1 MKLKHL
7 LFFFLTICSEL
18 ISAQAIP
25 RFLQNENDQWVDSLM
40 NKMTIEQKIGQ
51 LFIIQAYSNGKHEKT
66 DELIEQIN
74 QFQVGGVI
82 FMQGGP
88 IAQAK
93 ICNKLQ
99 ESSAIPLLIAIDG
112 ETGLGFRLDSTI
124 KYPIQMALGAITN
137 DSLIYR
143 MGFEIG
149 EQCRRMG
156 IHMNMAPVSDI
167 NVTAANPIINYRSFG
182 EDRFQVARK
191 AWLYASGMEDA
202 GVLATAKHFPGHGDT
217 EADSHFDLPVI
228 GKNRNQLDSLELFP
242 FAYLI
247 KNGISCV
254 MTGHLQIPSLEPNP
268 KIPATLSSRII
279 ERVLKK
285 DLGFHGLV
293 ITDAMNMK
301 GISNLY
307 SSAESAVKALK
318 AGNDMIEIMPRLD
331 RAISAVKQAVENREI
346 SMEEINEK
354 CRKVLMAKKWLDLDK
369 NKLVKTENLVRDL
382 NQNSYLLT
390 KRLLQEQATTVLLNR
405 NDLIP
410 IQRIDTLK
418 MASVVIGSDQITAF
432 QKMLGNYASID
443 HFSISKNPTDD
454 EITTLI
460 NQLKPYNLLIIGIN
474 GMSLF
479 PFRQFGISDQQIG
492 ITEKLKDKNSI
503 ICFFG
508 NPYALPYFPSIKQ
521 SESLV
526 VTYQNDQD
534 AQELVA
540 QLIFG
545 AVNANGKLPVNV
557 NVQFTIGSGIDV
569 KSNMRLKYTIPE
581 EVNISSEFLNAR
593 IDSLIQLGMSKKA
606 FPGCQVLIAIDG
618 KVIWNKSYGFFTYD
632 NKQPVQNEDLYDL
645 ASVTKISGALPAV
658 MKLYDEG
665 KINLDKP
672 FSAYFSE
679 FRKSN
684 KSEITLRDILTHQAR
699 LQSFLPLWLEPGNSE
714 KLRKGMFQDHLS
726 EKYQVRVSTN
736 LYASI
741 DLKQQL
747 FKDIAGSPLWN
758 RKEYHYSDLGFSLFP
773 TVTER
778 LTGEDFQEF
787 LNREFFTPLGAITT
801 GYKPYERFPMNQLVP
816 TELDAT
822 FRKELLQGYVHD
834 ELAASFGGV
843 SGNAGLFSTANDLA
857 KVMQMYLQMGY
868 YGGKLYFNPNTV
880 REFTKV
886 QFPGSS
892 NRRALGFDKP
902 NPGIP
907 GEKNKFPAADAS
919 PASYGHSGFTGT
931 FVWNDPENQLLF
943 IFLSNRVNP
952 TRKNLMLT
960 ELNIRTEM
968 QQAIYDAIKKGLR

>member
-1 MKLKHL
+1 MKLKNL
-7 LFFFLTICSEL
+7 LFFFLTIFSEL

-25 RFLQNENDQWVDSLM
+25 RFLQKENDQWVDSLM
-40 NKMTIEQKIGQ
+40 NKMTTEQKIGQ
-51 LFIIQAYSNGKHEKT
+51 LFIIQAYSNDKHEKT

-74 QFQVGGVI
+74 QYQVGGVI

-88 IAQAK
+88 VAQAK

-99 ESSAIPLLIAIDG
+99 ETSVIPLLIAIDG
-112 ETGLGFRLDSTI
+112 ETGLGFRLDSTL
-124 KYPIQMALGAITN
+124 KYPIQMALGAITD

-149 EQCRRMG
+149 KQCRRLG

-182 EDRFQVARK
+182 EDRFRVARK

-217 EADSHFDLPVI
+217 QADSHFDLPVI
-228 GKNRNQLDSLELFP
+228 GKSRNQLDSLELFP

-247 KNGISCV
+247 KNGISSV

-285 DLGFHGLV
+285 DLGFQGLV

-354 CRKVLMAKKWLDLDK
+354 CRKVLMAKKWLGLDK
-369 NKLVKTENLVRDL
+369 NKLVKTENLPQDL
-382 NQNSYLLT
+382 NRNSYLLT

-443 HFSISKNPTDD
+443 HFSIGKTPTDD

-474 GMSLF
+474 GMSLY
-479 PFRQFGISDQQIG
+479 PFRQFGITEQQIG

-508 NPYALPYFPSIKQ
+508 NPYALPYFPSIQQ

-534 AQELVA
+534 AQELAA

-557 NVQFTIGSGIDV
+557 NDLFTLGSGIEV

-581 EVNISSEFLNAR
+581 EVNISSEFLNAK
-593 IDSLIQLGMSKKA
+593 IDSLIQLGMSKNA
-606 FPGCQVLIAIDG
+606 FPGCQVLMAKDG
-618 KVIWNKSYGFFTYD
+618 KVIWNKSYGFFTYE
-632 NKQPVQNEDLYDL
+632 NIQPVQNEYLYDL
-645 ASVTKISGALPAV
+645 ASVTKVTGALPAV

-665 KINLDKP
+665 KIDLDKP
-672 FSAYFSE
+672 FSTYFSE

-699 LQSFLPLWLEPGNSE
+699 LQSFLPLWLEPGNSA

-726 EKYQVRVSTN
+726 EKYQVRVSSN
-736 LYASI
+736 LYAST
-741 DLKQQL
+741 DLKHQL

-801 GYKPYERFPMNQLVP
+801 GYRPYEHFPMNQLVP
-816 TELDAT
+816 TEFDAT

-834 ELAASFGGV
+834 ELAACFGGV

-868 YGGKLYFNPNTV
+868 YGGKQYISSNTV
-880 REFTKV
+880 AEFTKV
-886 QFPGSS
+886 QFPGSA

>member
-1 MKLKHL
+1 MKFKHL
-7 LFFFLTICSEL
+7 LVFLLIICSE
-18 ISAQAIP
+18 IVSAQAIP
-25 RFLQNENDQWVDSLM
+25 RFLQNGNDPWVDSLM
-40 NKMTIEQKIGQ
+40 NKMTTEQKIGQ
-51 LFIIQAYSNGKHEKT
+51 LFIIQAYSNDKHEKT

-74 QFQVGGVI
+74 QFQVGGII

-88 IAQAK
+88 VAQAK

-112 ETGLGFRLDSTI
+112 ETGLGFRLDSTL
-124 KYPIQMALGAITN
+124 KYPVQLALGAITD

-143 MGFEIG
+143 MGYEIG
-149 EQCRRMG
+149 EQFRRLG

-167 NVTAANPIINYRSFG
+167 NITAANPIINYRSFG
-182 EDRFQVARK
+182 EDRFKVARK
-191 AWLYASGMEDA
+191 AWLYACGMEDA

-217 EADSHFDLPVI
+217 QADSHFDLPVI
-228 GKNRNQLDSLELFP
+228 GKNRNQLDSLDLFP

-247 KNGISCV
+247 KNGISSV

-279 ERVLKK
+279 GRVLKK
-285 DLGFHGLV
+285 DLGFKGLV

-318 AGNDMIEIMPRLD
+318 AGNDMIEIIPRLD

-354 CRKVLMAKKWLDLDK
+354 CRKVLMAKKWLGLDK

-382 NQNSYLLT
+382 NRNSYLLT
-390 KRLLQEQATTVLLNR
+390 RRLLQEQATTVLLNR

-418 MASVVIGSDQITAF
+418 IASVVIGSDQITAF

-443 HFSISKNPTDD
+443 HFNISKTATAD
-454 EITTLI
+454 EITRLV
-460 NQLKPYNLLIIGIN
+460 NQLKPYNLLITGIN

-479 PFRQFGISDQQIG
+479 PLKQFGISTQQIE
-492 ITEKLKDKNSI
+492 ITEKLKDKKSI

-508 NPYALPYFPSIKQ
+508 NPYALPYFPSIQQ
-521 SESLV
+521 SEGLV

-534 AQELVA
+534 AQELSA

-545 AVNANGKLPVNV
+545 AVNASGKLPVNV
-557 NVQFTIGSGIDV
+557 NDQFTIGSGIDV

-581 EVNISSEFLNAR
+581 EVNISSEFLNTK
-593 IDSLIQLGMSKKA
+593 IDSLIQLGILTKA
-606 FPGCQVLIAIDG
+606 FPGCQVLIAKDG
-618 KVIWNKSYGFFTYD
+618 KVIWNKSYGFFTYE
-632 NKQPVQNEDLYDL
+632 NIQPVQNEDLYDL
-645 ASVTKISGALPAV
+645 ASVTKVTGALPAV

-665 KINLDKP
+665 KIDLDKP
-672 FSAYFSE
+672 FSTYFSE

-684 KSEITLRDILTHQAR
+684 KSEISLRDILTHQAR
-699 LQSFLPLWLEPGNSE
+699 LQSFLPLWFEPGNST

-726 EKYQVRVSTN
+726 EKYQVRVSSN
-736 LYASI
+736 LYASNE
-741 DLKQQL
+741 LKQQL

-758 RKEYHYSDLGFSLFP
+758 RKEYHYSDLGFCLFP
-773 TVTER
+773 PVTER

-787 LNREFFTPLGAITT
+787 LNKDFFAPLGAITT
-801 GYKPYERFPMNQLVP
+801 GYKPYERFPISQLVP
-816 TELDAT
+816 TEADAI

-868 YGGKLYFNPNTV
+868 YGGNQYISTNTV
-880 REFTKV
+880 AEFTKV

-902 NPGIP
+902 NPGIR

-919 PASYGHSGFTGT
+919 PSSYGHTGFTGT

-952 TRKNLMLT
+952 TRKNTKLT